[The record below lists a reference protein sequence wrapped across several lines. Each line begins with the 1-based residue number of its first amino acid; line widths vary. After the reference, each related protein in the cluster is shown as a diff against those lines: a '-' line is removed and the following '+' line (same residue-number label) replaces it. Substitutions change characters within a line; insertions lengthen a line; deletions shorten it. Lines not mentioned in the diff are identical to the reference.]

1 MSDETTMDPAAARAA
16 ARAMTESADRAESA
30 LSGLSNR
37 AFDAAHAGRD
47 HGARAV
53 RIDARL
59 RELADGLASWNRV
72 TRSAA
77 DAVGTAVASAEA
89 ADSSGAASLRA
100 AGGDR

>member
-1 MSDETTMDPAAARAA
+1 MSDETTMDPAAATAAVRAIA
-16 ARAMTESADRAESA
+16 ESVDRADRA
-30 LSGLSNR
+30 LGGLASR

-47 HGARAV
+47 HGARAA

-59 RELADGLASWNRV
+59 RELGDGLASWTHV

-77 DAVGTAVASAEA
+77 DAIGTAVTSTEA
-89 ADSSGAASLRA
+89 GDALGAASVTA